1 MRRGVRDH
9 LGPLILMA
17 GLAVVWTWPLAR
29 HLSTHVTGLPGDNYS
44 FLWNLWWM
52 RHVRCSAARGFFH
65 STFLFAPFGV
75 DLINHPHTAL
85 QGAIGATVLA
95 RLSIIQAE
103 NVYLLV
109 SIFLNAATA
118 YALAVDITHDRRAGM
133 LAAVMFG
140 GSPFVFAHLLGHFD
154 LLTAWPIPLF
164 ALCLRRALRNGSAR
178 AAAGCGAALAVA
190 AYSAY
195 LLRRVHRADGA
206 RLRPRV
212 VGDRVVPD

>member
-52 RHVRCSAARGFFH
+52 RHVVADRRGLLPLDVSLRAVRRGPH
-65 STFLFAPFGV
+65 QSPAHGIPGRDRRDGPGQALDHPGRERVPAGR
-75 DLINHPHTAL
+75 DLQRRDGNT
-85 QGAIGATVLA
+85 
-95 RLSIIQAE
+95 
-103 NVYLLV
+103 
-109 SIFLNAATA
+109 
-118 YALAVDITHDRRAGM
+118 LAVDITHDRRAGM

-164 ALCLRRALRNGSAR
+164 ALCLRRALRSGSAL

-195 LLRRVHRADGA
+195 YSVGVHRPDGA
-206 RLRPRV
+206 HLRPRV
-212 VGDRVVPD
+212 VGGRVVPD